1 MLEQIIIDIKSR
13 KIGGEN
19 PCFIIAEACDNHL
32 GNTNTAIEMIKAAKL
47 SGADA
52 IKFQHHLPDEE
63 MLKDIPMSDN
73 FKEPLYDFLKKYALT
88 LDQHKLLKEK
98 CDKEGII
105 YMCTPFSLKAAKEIK
120 DLVPIFKIGSG
131 EMTDIPSLIEI
142 SKLGL
147 PMILSTGMSD
157 YSEIDRTYKTLENKV
172 NLALLNCVSEYPPVY
187 EDINLLVIED
197 NLEGLFTFESITE
210 GTTG

>member
-1 MLEQIIIDIKSR
+1 
-13 KIGGEN
+13 
-19 PCFIIAEACDNHL
+19 
-32 GNTNTAIEMIKAAKL
+32 
-47 SGADA
+47 
-52 IKFQHHLPDEE
+52 
-63 MLKDIPMSDN
+63 
-73 FKEPLYDFLKKYALT
+73 
-88 LDQHKLLKEK
+88 
-98 CDKEGII
+98 
-105 YMCTPFSLKAAKEIK
+105 MCTPFSLKAAKEIK

-157 YSEIDRTYKTLENKV
+157 YSEIDRTYENFKNKV

-197 NLEGLFTFESITE
+197 MIKRYPNAVIGHSDHTPDLYSSFAAVTLGAKIIEKHVILDKNQPGPDQSVSIDFKELSNLVDGIKKIEASLGREKKHKKRKTN
-210 GTTG
+210 

>member
-1 MLEQIIIDIKSR
+1 MKDNTIDIQKR

-88 LDQHKLLKEK
+88 LDQHK
-98 CDKEGII
+98 
-105 YMCTPFSLKAAKEIK
+105 
-120 DLVPIFKIGSG
+120 
-131 EMTDIPSLIEI
+131 
-142 SKLGL
+142 KLQK
-147 PMILSTGMSD
+147 
-157 YSEIDRTYKTLENKV
+157 YKWK
-172 NLALLNCVSEYPPVY
+172 
-187 EDINLLVIED
+187 
-197 NLEGLFTFESITE
+197 
-210 GTTG
+210 